1 MISFPG
7 VASPAAF
14 GDRNT
19 LKGIQTIC
27 VETAVV
33 GDAAQA
39 GIHGVTP
46 QSLKEK
52 VEWQLQEAGIRIAP
66 PDVCR
71 QLPGK
76 PTLQVTALVLLFP
89 GVETHFHLTVNLDFV
104 QEVLLARDNKSRA
117 SAPTW
122 SDSRSSLPPRQSLW
136 DSVKGAVE
144 VQVNDFAQ
152 AYFIANR

>member
-7 VASPAAF
+7 VASPAVF

-19 LKGIQTIC
+19 LKGIQAVC
-27 VETAVV
+27 VEAAVV
-33 GDAAQA
+33 GDASQA
-39 GIHGVTP
+39 GIYGVTP

-52 VEWQLQEAGIRIAP
+52 VEWQLKEVGIRVAP
-66 PDVCR
+66 LDVCR

-89 GVETHFHLTVNLDFV
+89 GVETHFHVTVNFDFV
-104 QEVLLARDNKSRA
+104 QEIILARDDKSKA

-122 SDSRSSLPPRQSLW
+122 SDSRSSLPPRKSLW
-136 DSVKGAVE
+136 DSVKGAVD

-152 AYFIANR
+152 AYFIANW